1 MPAWSEEIRDRLI
14 QTNEQFRRLVEQ
26 HSTFEAELSQLS
38 QKPYLTE
45 QDQLRQVELK
55 KRKLHVKDEMER
67 ILRNYRRG
75 AESAAVR

>member
-38 QKPYLTE
+38 LKPYLTE
-45 QDQLRQVELK
+45 QDQLRQAELK
-55 KRKLHVKDEMER
+55 KWKLRLKDEMER
-67 ILRNYRRG
+67 ILHDHRRG

>member
-1 MPAWSEEIRDRLI
+1 MPAWSEEIRDRVI
-14 QTNEQFRRLVEQ
+14 QTNEQFRRLAEQ

-45 QDQLRQVELK
+45 QDQLRQIELK

-75 AESAAVR
+75 AESAAAR